1 MRVSVSEL
9 APPLGL
15 ESEAGNGRIWGW
27 SLGWAIT
34 AASVEATGGSDGW
47 SQSPSWSAAL
57 GLALG
62 AAGMFAGAWWS
73 RVNRRGAAAW
83 AGAFLLAAGLL
94 ALGVF
99 GRNHAVLAFGASA
112 GLVGLLGASVGN
124 LLDRRPFSLV
134 KGLVWGGA
142 FMAAGFF
149 GLIPSVYLSHFTG
162 MLVEWLTGREAA
174 DGVGVVLGT
183 ALAGGIGG
191 AIAAF
196 LATTVGDADGLD

>member
-1 MRVSVSEL
+1 MSEL
-9 APPLGL
+9 AHPIDL
-15 ESEAGNGRIWGW
+15 EAEAGNGQIWGW

-34 AASVEATGGSDGW
+34 AAAVVATGGSDGW

-73 RVNRRGAAAW
+73 RANRRGAAAW
-83 AGAFLLAAGLL
+83 AGAFLLAAGLH

-99 GRNHAVLAFGASA
+99 GRNLVVLAFGASA

-124 LLDRRPFSLV
+124 LLDRRPFSLAR
-134 KGLVWGGA
+134 GLLWGGA
-142 FMAAGFF
+142 FMAAAFF
-149 GLIPSVYLSHFTG
+149 GLIPGVYLSHFTG
-162 MLVEWLTGREAA
+162 VLVEWLTGREAA
-174 DGVGVVLGT
+174 DGAGLVLGA

-196 LATTVGDADGLD
+196 LATIVGNADDLD